1 MAMPPILGWRNV
13 IEEPPVPVRK
23 RDQMNYRHA
32 FHAGNFA
39 DLQKHAILTALLS
52 ALTAD
57 ARPLNVIDTHAGAGA
72 YDLRGEMAQ
81 KSREAEAG
89 VGRLLAMDA
98 PPAAFAALL
107 QAVSD
112 LNVTKDG
119 SLYPGSPLLIARG
132 LRRTDRYTACEL
144 RDDDFDSLR
153 RVLAPYGF
161 AQALKSDG
169 YAAAVDRT
177 GRAERTFVLIDPP
190 FERADDY
197 VQCVATVRAVL
208 ARDPHAVVAIW
219 TPLKDLETF
228 DAFMRA
234 LEAVTDKAL
243 AAELRLRPLRDPM
256 KMNGCAMVVIG
267 APPSVEPVI
276 AEITSWIAEH
286 LGEPGGG
293 ARIWRTGG

>member
-1 MAMPPILGWRNV
+1 
-13 IEEPPVPVRK
+13 
-23 RDQMNYRHA
+23 MNYRHA

-39 DLQKHAILTALLS
+39 DLQKHAILTALL
-52 ALTAD
+52 AVLTAD
-57 ARPLNVIDTHAGAGA
+57 ADPLNVIDTHAGAGA

-89 VGRLLAMDA
+89 IGRLLSEPGA
-98 PPAAFAALL
+98 PPVFSALL
-107 QAVSD
+107 QAVRD
-112 LNVTKDG
+112 LNVTG
-119 SLYPGSPLLIARG
+119 GSSLYPGSPLLIARG

-169 YAAAVDRT
+169 YAAAIERT
-177 GRAERTFVLIDPP
+177 GRAGRTFVLIDPP
-190 FERADDY
+190 FERSDDY

-208 ARDPHAVVAIW
+208 ARDPEAVLAIW

-234 LEAVTDKAL
+234 LEGVTRDAL

-256 KMNGCAMVVIG
+256 KMNGCAMVVVG
-267 APPSVEPVI
+267 APVAVEPAI

-293 ARIWRTGG
+293 ARIWKTGG